1 MLSKLKLTT
10 KSASD
15 RAETAV
21 ASQACAPASAM
32 SATTQSQ
39 YCGEKTLLAAKK
51 MQTRPQAAGSGSS
64 LRVRNSTAASAAA
77 APSVAAAEMRF
88 ALGAKARGSTPASR

>member
-21 ASQACAPASAM
+21 ASQAGAPASAM
-32 SATTQSQ
+32 SAPTQSQ

-51 MQTRPQAAGSGSS
+51 MQTRAQAAGRGSS
-64 LRVRNSTAASAAA
+64 RRVRSSTAASAAA
-77 APSVAAAEMRF
+77 PPSAAAAGLKVR
-88 ALGAKARGSTPASR
+88 LGAKARGSPPA